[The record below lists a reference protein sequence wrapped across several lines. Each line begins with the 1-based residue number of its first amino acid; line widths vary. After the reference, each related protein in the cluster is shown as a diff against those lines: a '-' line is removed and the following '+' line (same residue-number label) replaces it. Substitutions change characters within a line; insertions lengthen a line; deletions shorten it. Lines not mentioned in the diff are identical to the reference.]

1 MNICAKFGDDWIIF
15 RYRNR
20 VRYVT
25 DHKVTES
32 QNDRITKFFLMIDLY
47 SRMSK
52 MPTKKVSG
60 HSDEKSS
67 GNCIPIYILR
77 AYKKKLLHI
86 LRNKIY

>member
-32 QNDRITKFFLMIDLY
+32 QNDRITESQNDRITKFFLMIDLY

-60 HSDEKSS
+60 HSDENNS
-67 GNCIPIYILR
+67 GNWIP
-77 AYKKKLLHI
+77 
-86 LRNKIY
+86 